1 MKSSAGDAG
10 SKLIRKG
17 TEKRGR
23 GDDGSGRNGGGGN
36 DGGSNSRDNSGRR
49 RSSRSNG
56 RSRDMPAGRT
66 AKNKRYRKE
75 NGTRGA
81 GRPAAANGST
91 AIRTTGIV
99 TAFVR
104 DVRTDKVLLLKRS
117 NRVRTMRGKWSGV
130 SGIIEGNEKP
140 LNRAKTEI
148 FEEAGIARS
157 KIRLIRSADGIR
169 IKSPQYKNHEWVV
182 SAFLFEADS
191 PPVRL
196 NWENSDYR
204 WVKIAEM
211 GRYETVPDLY
221 RVMSCLI

>member
-1 MKSSAGDAG
+1 MKSSAGGAG
-10 SKLIRKG
+10 SRVIRKG
-17 TEKRGR
+17 TERRGR
-23 GDDGSGRNGGGGN
+23 GSGGDGNRNNGGGG
-36 DGGSNSRDNSGRR
+36 SNNHGNSGR
-49 RSSRSNG
+49 G
-56 RSRDMPAGRT
+56 RSMSTGRT

-81 GRPAAANGST
+81 GRPPAANGST
-91 AIRTTGIV
+91 AVRTTGIV

-104 DVRTDKVLLLKRS
+104 DVRTDKVLLLRRS

-148 FEEAGIARS
+148 FEETGIS
-157 KIRLIRSADGIR
+157 KSRIRLIRSADGIR
-169 IKSPQYKNHEWVV
+169 IKSPQYRNHEWVV

-204 WVKIAEM
+204 WVKISEM
-211 GRYETVPDLY
+211 DRYETVPDLY

>member
-10 SKLIRKG
+10 SRVIRKG
-17 TEKRGR
+17 TERRGR
-23 GDDGSGRNGGGGN
+23 GSGSH
-36 DGGSNSRDNSGRR
+36 SNNN
-49 RSSRSNG
+49 NG
-56 RSRDMPAGRT
+56 RSNNDRSRGMSADRAAKGR
-66 AKNKRYRKE
+66 RYRKE

-91 AIRTTGIV
+91 AVRTTGIV

-104 DVRTDKVLLLKRS
+104 DVRTDKVLLLRRS

-148 FEEAGIARS
+148 FEEAGISKS

-169 IKSPQYKNHEWVV
+169 IKSPQYRNHEWVV

-211 GRYETVPDLY
+211 GKYETVPDLY

>member
-17 TEKRGR
+17 TGKRGR
-23 GDDGSGRNGGGGN
+23 GGGRDGGGNSHNSGGGN
-36 DGGSNSRDNSGRR
+36 DGGSNSRD
-49 RSSRSNG
+49 RSSSG
-56 RSRDMPAGRT
+56 RSRNMSAGRT
-66 AKNKRYRKE
+66 TKNKRYRKE
-75 NGTRGA
+75 NGTRDA

-91 AIRTTGIV
+91 AVRTTGIV

-148 FEEAGIARS
+148 FEEAGIAKS

-169 IKSPQYKNHEWVV
+169 IKSPQYRNHEWVV

>member
-10 SKLIRKG
+10 SRVIRKG
-17 TEKRGR
+17 TERRGR
-23 GDDGSGRNGGGGN
+23 GSGGNDGSRNNGGGGSSN
-36 DGGSNSRDNSGRR
+36 HGSSGR
-49 RSSRSNG
+49 G
-56 RSRDMPAGRT
+56 RNMSADRT
-66 AKNKRYRKE
+66 AKGRRYRKE

-81 GRPAAANGST
+81 GRPAAADGST
-91 AIRTTGIV
+91 AVRTTGIV

-104 DVRTDKVLLLKRS
+104 DVRTDKVLLLRRS

-140 LNRAKTEI
+140 LNRARTEI
-148 FEEAGIARS
+148 FEEAGITKS

-169 IKSPQYKNHEWVV
+169 IKSPQYRNHEWVV

-204 WVKIAEM
+204 WVKISEM
-211 GRYETVPDLY
+211 DKYETVPDLY

>member
-1 MKSSAGDAG
+1 MKSSTGDAG
-10 SKLIRKG
+10 NRLDRKR
-17 TEKRGR
+17 TERRGR
-23 GDDGSGRNGGGGN
+23 GGGGDSGRNNGSSSS
-36 DGGSNSRDNSGRR
+36 DGGSNKRD
-49 RSSRSNG
+49 SSSSHRGNG
-56 RSRDMPAGRT
+56 RGRGMSAGRA

-75 NGTRGA
+75 NGARGA
-81 GRPAAANGST
+81 GRPAAASGST
-91 AIRTTGIV
+91 AVRTTGIV

-148 FEEAGIARS
+148 FEEAGIAKS
-157 KIRLIRSADGIR
+157 KIRLIRSAGGIR
-169 IKSPQYKNHEWVV
+169 IKSPQYRNHEWVV

>member
-10 SKLIRKG
+10 SRVIRKG
-17 TEKRGR
+17 TERRGR
-23 GDDGSGRNGGGGN
+23 GSSGGSRNNGGGGSH
-36 DGGSNSRDNSGRR
+36 SNN
-49 RSSRSNG
+49 NG
-56 RSRDMPAGRT
+56 RSNNDRSRGMSADRAAKGR
-66 AKNKRYRKE
+66 RYRKE
-75 NGTRGA
+75 HGTRGA

-91 AIRTTGIV
+91 AVRTTGIV

-104 DVRTDKVLLLKRS
+104 DVRTDKVLLLRRS

-148 FEEAGIARS
+148 FEEAGISKS

-169 IKSPQYKNHEWVV
+169 IKSPQYRNHEWVV

-211 GRYETVPDLY
+211 GKYETVPDLY
-221 RVMSCLI
+221 RVMSCPI

>member
-10 SKLIRKG
+10 SRVIRKG
-17 TEKRGR
+17 IERRGR
-23 GDDGSGRNGGGGN
+23 GSSGGSRNNGGGGSH
-36 DGGSNSRDNSGRR
+36 SNNN
-49 RSSRSNG
+49 NG
-56 RSRDMPAGRT
+56 RSNNDRSRGMSADRT
-66 AKNKRYRKE
+66 AKGRRYRKE

-81 GRPAAANGST
+81 GRPPAANGST
-91 AIRTTGIV
+91 AVRTTGIV

-104 DVRTDKVLLLKRS
+104 DVRTDKVLLLRRS

-130 SGIIEGNEKP
+130 SGIIEGNERP

-148 FEEAGIARS
+148 FEEAGIS
-157 KIRLIRSADGIR
+157 KSRIRLIRSADGIR
-169 IKSPQYKNHEWVV
+169 IKSPQYRNHEWVV

-204 WVKIAEM
+204 WVKIVEM
-211 GRYETVPDLY
+211 GKYETVPDLY

>member
-10 SKLIRKG
+10 SRVIRKG
-17 TEKRGR
+17 TERRGR
-23 GDDGSGRNGGGGN
+23 GSGSH
-36 DGGSNSRDNSGRR
+36 SNNNN
-49 RSSRSNG
+49 NG
-56 RSRDMPAGRT
+56 RSNNDRSRGMSADRAAKGR
-66 AKNKRYRKE
+66 RYRKE

-91 AIRTTGIV
+91 AVRTTGIV

-104 DVRTDKVLLLKRS
+104 DVRTDKVLLLRRS

-148 FEEAGIARS
+148 FEEAGISKS

-169 IKSPQYKNHEWVV
+169 IKSPQYRNHEWVV

-211 GRYETVPDLY
+211 GKYETVPDLY

>member
-1 MKSSAGDAG
+1 MKSSIGDAG
-10 SKLIRKG
+10 SRLIRKE
-17 TEKRGR
+17 TERRGR
-23 GDDGSGRNGGGGN
+23 GGGGGGDSGRNNGN
-36 DGGSNSRDNSGRR
+36 SSSGGGSNRRD
-49 RSSRSNG
+49 SSRSRG
-56 RSRDMPAGRT
+56 MSADRT

-75 NGTRGA
+75 GGTRGA

-91 AIRTTGIV
+91 AVRTTGIV

-104 DVRTDKVLLLKRS
+104 DVRTDKVLLLRRS

-148 FEEAGIARS
+148 FEEAGIAKS

-169 IKSPQYKNHEWVV
+169 IKSPQYRNHEWVV
-182 SAFLFEADS
+182 SAFLFEADG

-211 GRYETVPDLY
+211 GKYETVPDLY

>member
-10 SKLIRKG
+10 SRVIRKG
-17 TEKRGR
+17 TERCGR
-23 GDDGSGRNGGGGN
+23 GSGGGESHNSGGGG
-36 DGGSNSRDNSGRR
+36 
-49 RSSRSNG
+49 SSRGNG
-56 RSRDMPAGRT
+56 RSRNMSADRT
-66 AKNKRYRKE
+66 AKGRRYRKE

-81 GRPAAANGST
+81 GRPPAADGNMAV
-91 AIRTTGIV
+91 RTTGIV

-104 DVRTDKVLLLKRS
+104 DVRTDKVLLLRRS

-148 FEEAGIARS
+148 FEEAGITKS

-169 IKSPQYKNHEWVV
+169 IKSPQYRNHEWVV

-191 PPVRL
+191 PSVRL

-204 WVKIAEM
+204 WVRISEM
-211 GRYETVPDLY
+211 GKYETVPDLY

>member
-10 SKLIRKG
+10 SRVIRKG
-17 TEKRGR
+17 TERRGR
-23 GDDGSGRNGGGGN
+23 GGGGDGSRNDGGGGSN
-36 DGGSNSRDNSGRR
+36 NHGSSGR
-49 RSSRSNG
+49 G
-56 RSRDMPAGRT
+56 RNVPADRT
-66 AKNKRYRKE
+66 AKGRRYRKE

-81 GRPAAANGST
+81 GRPPAANGST
-91 AIRTTGIV
+91 AVRTTGIV

-104 DVRTDKVLLLKRS
+104 DVRTDKVLLLRRS

-130 SGIIEGNEKP
+130 SGIIEGNERP

-148 FEEAGIARS
+148 FEEAGISKS

-191 PPVRL
+191 PTVRL

-204 WVKIAEM
+204 WVKISEM
-211 GRYETVPDLY
+211 DKYETVPDLY

>member
-10 SKLIRKG
+10 SRVIRKG
-17 TEKRGR
+17 TERRGR
-23 GDDGSGRNGGGGN
+23 GSSGGSRNNGGGGSH
-36 DGGSNSRDNSGRR
+36 SNNNN
-49 RSSRSNG
+49 NG
-56 RSRDMPAGRT
+56 RSNNDRSRGMSADRAAKGR
-66 AKNKRYRKE
+66 RYRKE

-91 AIRTTGIV
+91 AVRTTGIV

-104 DVRTDKVLLLKRS
+104 DVRTDKVLLLRRS

-148 FEEAGIARS
+148 FEEAGISKS

-169 IKSPQYKNHEWVV
+169 IKSPQYRNHEWVV

-211 GRYETVPDLY
+211 GKYETVPDLY

>member
-10 SKLIRKG
+10 SRVIRKG
-17 TEKRGR
+17 TERRGR
-23 GDDGSGRNGGGGN
+23 GSSGGSRNNGGGGSH
-36 DGGSNSRDNSGRR
+36 SNNN
-49 RSSRSNG
+49 NG
-56 RSRDMPAGRT
+56 RSNNDRSRGMSADRAAKGR
-66 AKNKRYRKE
+66 RYRKE
-75 NGTRGA
+75 DGTRGA
-81 GRPAAANGST
+81 GRPAAANGS
-91 AIRTTGIV
+91 AAVRTTGIV

-104 DVRTDKVLLLKRS
+104 DVRTDKVLLLRRS

-148 FEEAGIARS
+148 FEEAGISKS

-169 IKSPQYKNHEWVV
+169 IKSPQYRNHEWVV
-182 SAFLFEADS
+182 SAFLFEADN

-204 WVKIAEM
+204 WVKIVEM
-211 GRYETVPDLY
+211 GKYETVPDLY

>member
-10 SKLIRKG
+10 SRLTRER
-17 TEKRGR
+17 TEGR
-23 GDDGSGRNGGGGN
+23 GHGGDDS
-36 DGGSNSRDNSGRR
+36 GGSNINRDSSGRR
-49 RSSRSNG
+49 RHNNGRSNG
-56 RSRDMPAGRT
+56 RGTSAGRT
-66 AKNKRYRKE
+66 SKDKRYRK
-75 NGTRGA
+75 GDGARGA

-91 AIRTTGIV
+91 AVRTTGIV

-104 DVRTDKVLLLKRS
+104 DVRTDKVLLLRRS

-157 KIRLIRSADGIR
+157 KIRLIRSANGIR
-169 IKSPQYKNHEWVV
+169 IKSPQYRNHEWVV

-211 GRYETVPDLY
+211 GKYETVPDLY

>member
-10 SKLIRKG
+10 SRVIRKG
-17 TEKRGR
+17 TERRGR
-23 GDDGSGRNGGGGN
+23 GSGGGGSRNNGGGGSH
-36 DGGSNSRDNSGRR
+36 SNN
-49 RSSRSNG
+49 NG
-56 RSRDMPAGRT
+56 RSNNDRSRGMSADRAAKGR
-66 AKNKRYRKE
+66 RYRKE
-75 NGTRGA
+75 DGTRGA
-81 GRPAAANGST
+81 GRPAAANGS
-91 AIRTTGIV
+91 AAVRTTGIV

-104 DVRTDKVLLLKRS
+104 DVRTDKVLLLRRS

-148 FEEAGIARS
+148 FEEAGISKS

-169 IKSPQYKNHEWVV
+169 IKSPQYRNHEWVV

-204 WVKIAEM
+204 WVKIVEM
-211 GRYETVPDLY
+211 GKYETVPDLY

>member
-1 MKSSAGDAG
+1 MKSSAGAAG
-10 SKLIRKG
+10 SRVIRKG
-17 TEKRGR
+17 TERRGR
-23 GDDGSGRNGGGGN
+23 GSGGDGSRNNGGGG
-36 DGGSNSRDNSGRR
+36 SNSHGSSGR
-49 RSSRSNG
+49 G
-56 RSRDMPAGRT
+56 RNMSADRT
-66 AKNKRYRKE
+66 AKGRRYRKE
-75 NGTRGA
+75 SGTRGA
-81 GRPAAANGST
+81 GRPTAANGST
-91 AIRTTGIV
+91 AVRTTGIV

-104 DVRTDKVLLLKRS
+104 DVRTDRVLLLRRS
-117 NRVRTMRGKWSGV
+117 SRVRTMRGKWSGV

-148 FEEAGIARS
+148 FEEAGISKS

-169 IKSPQYKNHEWVV
+169 IKSPQYRNHEWVV

-204 WVKIAEM
+204 WVKISEM
-211 GRYETVPDLY
+211 DKYETVPDLY

>member
-10 SKLIRKG
+10 SRLDRKG
-17 TEKRGR
+17 TEGRGR
-23 GDDGSGRNGGGGN
+23 GGSDDSGRSNS
-36 DGGSNSRDNSGRR
+36 GSNNSRDSGRR
-49 RSSRSNG
+49 RHNSGRGNG
-56 RSRDMPAGRT
+56 RGTSAGRT
-66 AKNKRYRKE
+66 SKDKRYRKVD
-75 NGTRGA
+75 GARGA

-91 AIRTTGIV
+91 AVRTTGIV

-104 DVRTDKVLLLKRS
+104 DVRTDKVLLLRRS
-117 NRVRTMRGKWSGV
+117 NRVRTMRGKWSGI

-169 IKSPQYKNHEWVV
+169 IKSPQYRNHEWVV

-211 GRYETVPDLY
+211 GKYETVPDLY

>member
-1 MKSSAGDAG
+1 M
-10 SKLIRKG
+10 
-17 TEKRGR
+17 
-23 GDDGSGRNGGGGN
+23 
-36 DGGSNSRDNSGRR
+36 
-49 RSSRSNG
+49 
-56 RSRDMPAGRT
+56 
-66 AKNKRYRKE
+66 
-75 NGTRGA
+75 
-81 GRPAAANGST
+81 
-91 AIRTTGIV
+91 RTTGIV
-99 TAFVR
+99 TAFIR
-104 DVRTDKVLLLKRS
+104 DVRTDKVLLLRRS

-148 FEEAGIARS
+148 FEEAGITKG

-169 IKSPQYKNHEWVV
+169 IKSPQYRNHEWVV

-204 WVKIAEM
+204 WVKISEM
-211 GRYETVPDLY
+211 GKYETVPDLY